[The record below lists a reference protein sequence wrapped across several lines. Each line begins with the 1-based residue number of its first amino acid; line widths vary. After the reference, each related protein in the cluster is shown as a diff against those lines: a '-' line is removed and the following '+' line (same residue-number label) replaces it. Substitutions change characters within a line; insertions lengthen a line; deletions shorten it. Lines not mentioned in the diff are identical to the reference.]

1 MILIPGTFQSSYQ
14 EMIIEDALNEHF
26 RKEQEN
32 FFRPNNAPKIK
43 TLSLFFIDSIK
54 SYRDNDGWLK
64 KTFERLLAK
73 KLEELVAK
81 YEGSQSQREKD
92 YLEFLRATQKSLKAE
107 NQNVHAGYFGED
119 KGSGDEAIQAE
130 VDDILKIKINCLVLK
145 MNVAIGLQDDFY
157 SQNGLYEKVGIILMF
172 LLLLS

>member
-64 KTFERLLAK
+64 RHL
-73 KLEELVAK
+73 
-81 YEGSQSQREKD
+81 
-92 YLEFLRATQKSLKAE
+92 
-107 NQNVHAGYFGED
+107 NVY
-119 KGSGDEAIQAE
+119 
-130 VDDILKIKINCLVLK
+130 
-145 MNVAIGLQDDFY
+145 
-157 SQNGLYEKVGIILMF
+157 
-172 LLLLS
+172 